1 VISADL
7 KWLRKAESTPE
18 TPTVSAVNRRVVGS
32 SPTRGVKR
40 GPGNGAFVV
49 SGVKSPFGLHAL
61 LHASEPRTALGRL
74 GKLRG
79 FPTPCGGR
87 PNELPLHRTPTRA
100 QSLKL
105 DGKRGRRAR
114 GSTTGARCSPRSAS
128 SASRAS
134 LRRSTRA
141 CIGPT
146 IAGWVKIK
154 NPNYWRRD
162 AEREATVRSRERRA
176 RTRF

>member
-1 VISADL
+1 M
-7 KWLRKAESTPE
+7 
-18 TPTVSAVNRRVVGS
+18 
-32 SPTRGVKR
+32 KR

-79 FPTPCGGR
+79 FPTTCGGR

-100 QSLKL
+100 REPQARRQAWTTCERFDDGRALFTAVRELGLEGVVAKKHPSLYRPN
-105 DGKRGRRAR
+105 DR
-114 GSTTGARCSPRSAS
+114 
-128 SASRAS
+128 
-134 LRRSTRA
+134 
-141 CIGPT
+141 
-146 IAGWVKIK
+146 GWVKIK

-162 AEREATVRSRERRA
+162 ADVRLRSDRGSVGRELVSNGVTPSRRRPRLCRDRGCMSRTSALRRA
-176 RTRF
+176 NHV